1 MSDEDVSTLKKYIA
15 TILLSAALALSAGY
29 QADGASIEFD
39 MEDLATSGDFAELM
53 KPLSRLAPLDDPRY
67 AALSAKY
74 AAQDLSLTL
83 SSGDEFRIMLVCD
96 GPSSPGPANALK
108 NIQLLVVDDRG
119 AAASVRQR
127 LKLGDGEAPQLLYPG
142 GASDFTDIMVR
153 VLRTGN
159 NAESYVYAVNRA
171 SGSLSEAL
179 RIGRSFP
186 ERMKLSVKGRM
197 QAGGRI
203 EVESTSPKISTVVD
217 MSAALDALVEDGLYQ
232 ENGRPVPALVNL
244 TCVRNGWEDERIH
257 LAENGVPTLE
267 VGVSL
272 ITSSRK
278 QVVDVTVIM
287 TKTDG
292 KRWGVS
298 DLRFEPFLPYR
309 W

>member
-1 MSDEDVSTLKKYIA
+1 MIEIIKKQMKKYIS
-15 TILLSAALALSAGY
+15 TISLSVALVLLAGY
-29 QADGASIEFD
+29 QALAVSIEFD
-39 MEDLATSGDFAELM
+39 MQDLATSGDFAELM
-53 KPLSRLAPLDDPRY
+53 KPMNRLVSLDASRYAPLSTTY
-67 AALSAKY
+67 I
-74 AAQDLSLTL
+74 AQDLDLTL
-83 SSGDEFRIMLVCD
+83 NSGDEFRIMLVCD
-96 GPSSPGPANALK
+96 GPASPGATNVLK

-119 AAASVRQR
+119 GDVNVRQR
-127 LKLGDGEAPQLLYPG
+127 LKLGDGEAPQLLHPG
-142 GASDFTDIMVR
+142 DGSDFTDIMVR

-171 SGSLSEAL
+171 AGSLSETL
-179 RIGRSFP
+179 RVGRSFP
-186 ERMKLSVKGRM
+186 ERVNLSIKGRM
-197 QAGGRI
+197 QAGGMI
-203 EVESTSPKISTVVD
+203 EVESKSPQLASVLD
-217 MSAALDALVEDGLYQ
+217 MSTALNALVEDGLYQ

-287 TKTDG
+287 TKADG
-292 KRWGVS
+292 NRWGVS

>member
-1 MSDEDVSTLKKYIA
+1 MEKRISA
-15 TILLSAALALSAGY
+15 ILISAALVLLIGRSA
-29 QADGASIEFD
+29 QAASIEFA
-39 MEDLATSGDFAELM
+39 MADLATSADFAELM
-53 KPLSRLAPLDDPRY
+53 KPVNRLVPLDEPRY
-67 AALSAKY
+67 APLSAKY
-74 AAQDLSLTL
+74 AAQDLNLTL
-83 SSGDEFRIMLVCD
+83 NSGDEFRIMLVCD
-96 GPSSPGPANALK
+96 GPASSGSANALR

-119 AAASVRQR
+119 ETANVRQR
-127 LKLGDGEAPQLLYPG
+127 LKLGDGEVPQLLYPG
-142 GASDFTDIMVR
+142 STADFTDIMVR

-171 SGSLSEAL
+171 AGSLNETL

-186 ERMKLSVKGRM
+186 ERMKLSIKGRM
-197 QAGGRI
+197 QAGGMV
-203 EVESTSPKISTVVD
+203 EVESRSPQLASVLD
-217 MSAALDALVEDGLYQ
+217 MSAALSALVEDGLYQ

-257 LAENGVPTLE
+257 LAENGVPTVE

-272 ITSSRK
+272 ITSSRQ

-287 TKTDG
+287 TKADG
-292 KRWGVS
+292 NRWGVS

>member
-1 MSDEDVSTLKKYIA
+1 MIEITKKPMKKCIS
-15 TILLSAALALSAGY
+15 TILFSAVLVLLAGH
-29 QADGASIEFD
+29 QAIAASIEFD
-39 MEDLATSGDFAELM
+39 MRDLATSGDFAELM
-53 KPLSRLAPLDDPRY
+53 KPMSRLAPLDDPRFTP
-67 AALSAKY
+67 LSTKY
-74 AAQDLSLTL
+74 VAQDLNLTL
-83 SSGDEFRIMLVCD
+83 NSGDEFRIMLVCD
-96 GPSSPGPANALK
+96 GPASPGTTNVLR

-119 AAASVRQR
+119 DGVNVRQR
-127 LKLGDGEAPQLLYPG
+127 LKLGDGEAPQLLHPG
-142 GASDFTDIMVR
+142 DGSDFTDIMVR

-171 SGSLSEAL
+171 AGSLSEML

-186 ERMKLSVKGRM
+186 ERANLSIKGRM
-197 QAGGRI
+197 QAGGMI
-203 EVESTSPKISTVVD
+203 EVESKSPQISTVID
-217 MSAALDALVEDGLYQ
+217 MSEALNALVEDGLYQ

-244 TCVRNGWEDERIH
+244 TCVRNGWEDERIY

-278 QVVDVTVIM
+278 QVVDVTVVM
-287 TKTDG
+287 TKADG
-292 KRWGVS
+292 NRWGVN